1 MLVNGTARV
10 ILKAGQKTMPVK
22 DTPGKGLSEDSW
34 KFSEHKIKWMSNIF
48 QKLCVVHKSYC
59 SGPFIYRGAST

>member
-22 DTPGKGLSEDSW
+22 HSIGKGVSEDS
-34 KFSEHKIKWMSNIF
+34 
-48 QKLCVVHKSYC
+48 
-59 SGPFIYRGAST
+59 